1 MQRQRDPALV
11 FFLDVCISWAW
22 KEGWETGLCWL
33 AQAKESHEVWD
44 WFYHH
49 LYKREKTRM
58 GILTPKLE
66 VACLVKLSLGENKN
80 TKWYI
85 SEIGVILVDSSKSQI
100 NQNLNQNNLGSNNQ
114 ERNQAQ
120 KAINNHQSEFNPL
133 EKPDL
138 NPHSK
143 PLRAKRKLRR
153 WFPHL
158 QMIFALL
165 CLITRRY
172 MENCKN

>member
-1 MQRQRDPALV
+1 
-11 FFLDVCISWAW
+11 
-22 KEGWETGLCWL
+22 
-33 AQAKESHEVWD
+33 
-44 WFYHH
+44 
-49 LYKREKTRM
+49 M

-120 KAINNHQSEFNPL
+120 KAINNPQSEFNPL

-143 PLRAKRKLRR
+143 PLRAKRKLCR